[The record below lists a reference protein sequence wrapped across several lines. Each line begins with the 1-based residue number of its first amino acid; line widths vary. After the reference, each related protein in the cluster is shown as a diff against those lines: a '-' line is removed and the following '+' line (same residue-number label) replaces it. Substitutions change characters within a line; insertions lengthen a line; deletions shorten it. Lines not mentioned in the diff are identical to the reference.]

1 MIFCYR
7 GKRSRHHTNE
17 GKQKTMFNT
26 TTKKTAEQIK
36 GELLPI
42 VAIIEK
48 LAKKTQQASSET
60 SKAHKIATAWQ
71 YPTNYY
77 YAEEAGENSKTIQ
90 ETRENNPQE
99 WHDILHSKYQ
109 ILSEKETAE
118 KLAKLNYHNYLLY
131 FCNMVNYLLRVGNT
145 WAQFY
150 EKKGIETLSEYLR
163 ETLKVR
169 FYISRDGT
177 GFDAFGSSNFYCYFN
192 ITIYGVSCIS
202 GNYWGSYRE
211 LDEETQ
217 AANVT
222 RPQAPKIYT
231 LKQYLKIVK
240 ELTTMEQAAKNLA
253 KEHYDKAQKTGLIYF
268 IGGLET
274 PSAKVWKM
282 RD

>member
-1 MIFCYR
+1 ML
-7 GKRSRHHTNE
+7 
-17 GKQKTMFNT
+17 NT

-48 LAKKTQQASSET
+48 LAKKTQQASNET
-60 SKAHKIATAWQ
+60 SKAHKIAIAWQ
-71 YPTNYY
+71 YPTHPY
-77 YAEEAGENSKTIQ
+77 YAEEAGENSQTIQ

-150 EKKGIETLSEYLR
+150 EKKGIETLGEYLR
-163 ETLKVR
+163 EALKVR
-169 FYISRDGT
+169 FYISRDGS
-177 GFDAFGSSNFYCYFN
+177 GYALFGASDFYCYFN
-192 ITIYGVSCIS
+192 ITIYGVNCIS
-202 GNYWGSYRE
+202 GNYWGSYRK

-217 AANVT
+217 KANIT
-222 RPQAPKIYT
+222 KPNAPKIYT
-231 LKQYLKIVK
+231 MTQYIKLVK
-240 ELTTMEQAAKNLA
+240 KLSKLESEAKEKA
-253 KEHYDKAQKTGLIYF
+253 KEHYNLASQTGLVYF

-274 PSAKVWKM
+274 PNVKVWKM